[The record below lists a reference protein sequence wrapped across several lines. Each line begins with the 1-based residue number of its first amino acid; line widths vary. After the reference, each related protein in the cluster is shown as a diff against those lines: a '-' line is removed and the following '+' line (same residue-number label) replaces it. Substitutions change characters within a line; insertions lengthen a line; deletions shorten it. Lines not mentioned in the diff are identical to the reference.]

1 MPTRLAKLAE
11 HPGWDAVILARA
23 GLERLGLYAPETL
36 VEGRKLYM
44 RPLPVEAFIPAVGQG
59 IVGMECRS
67 SDRETMEMLGRS
79 QRSGSLRLRS
89 GGTRLPGAPGS
100 ELFHARGRLR
110 PFGRA

>member
-1 MPTRLAKLAE
+1 
-11 HPGWDAVILARA
+11 
-23 GLERLGLYAPETL
+23 
-36 VEGRKLYM
+36 M

-67 SDRETMEMLGRS
+67 SDQETMEMLAGVSDPEAFACALAERAF
-79 QRSGSLRLRS
+79 
-89 GGTRLPGAPGS
+89 PGAPGS